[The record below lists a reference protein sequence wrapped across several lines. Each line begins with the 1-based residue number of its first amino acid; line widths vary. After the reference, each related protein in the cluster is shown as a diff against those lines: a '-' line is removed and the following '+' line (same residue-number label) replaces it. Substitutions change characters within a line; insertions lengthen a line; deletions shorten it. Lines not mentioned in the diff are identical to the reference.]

1 MTQKSQHGE
10 NGDKT
15 YPSLTRAHGQNM
27 KNDRP
32 KQTRQLLARFQDY
45 PTIANYILASKTW
58 DSIQHVGSLQPQA
71 SNTLLISLLYL

>member
-45 PTIANYILASKTW
+45 PTIANYILASKT
-58 DSIQHVGSLQPQA
+58 
-71 SNTLLISLLYL
+71 